1 MPNQPS
7 FNARSSADDVLRGQN
22 LSDQV
27 IIVTGANT
35 GIGYETARSL
45 AAAGATVIAAC
56 RSAEKAVLTQQRI
69 LQAHPQGK
77 VEGAVMDLASLASV
91 SDFCAQ
97 LSYSKIDTII
107 CNAGLVATEYAETI
121 DGFEQTVGVCHI
133 GHFLLV
139 QTLMP
144 KLLSASASRVVM
156 VSSESHR
163 VPPRLNF
170 DALPYPRGKFQALK
184 AYGQAKLCNALIAVE
199 LQRRYVDQGLTAC
212 YLHPGTMVTTDM
224 GRDSALIRMAM
235 KLVSPFTKTA
245 NQGAATSVF
254 CATWNDPSNLG
265 GHYFSHCRKSKPSAE
280 TANMEAATRLWDI
293 SQQWLQDKGFG
304 S

>member
-1 MPNQPS
+1 VPNQPS